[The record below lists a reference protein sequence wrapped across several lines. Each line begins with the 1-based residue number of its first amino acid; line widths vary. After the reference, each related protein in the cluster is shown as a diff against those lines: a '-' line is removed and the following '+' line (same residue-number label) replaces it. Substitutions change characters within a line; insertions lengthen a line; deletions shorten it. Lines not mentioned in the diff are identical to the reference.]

1 MAIEAPDVLKPWLV
15 SDEGGGEWRGFC
27 INCEDP
33 KRSKTPSAGYNLVKG
48 VWHCMGKCDARGS
61 IPTLVRKIKSGEL
74 PAKSNVLK
82 FPVKGGDS
90 KKADNGVPMEDRI
103 PLPDDS
109 QLTRWTKQLLADD
122 DRMKY
127 LRVKRGIDDVELI
140 KHLRLGYDRRRQRYT
155 IPIFDE
161 AGELANVRMYKP
173 NAQGPNK
180 MISWGKGWG
189 NGRIYGHDT
198 LSEFDTILLCEG
210 EWDRI
215 VALQNGLNAVTDTAG
230 AKVFKPEW
238 AKFFKGKNVYIAY
251 DEDETGKRGAQR
263 VRRVLEDVAE
273 SIYGVTLDLDVKGGD
288 VTDFFLAG
296 RVKDDMIERM
306 GVAAKWYGREAERK
320 VPTKGKPVSLTESQN
335 PENGTIEVVTMIAG
349 KSQSFAAPRKLVGIC
364 DQSAGAK
371 CNTCYFAATDG
382 QREKTFDKDDP
393 VLLQFMGTAESIART
408 RLYPKMLDANCT
420 NHVNIVATEEYA
432 IEELLVTPSVEHRGD
447 DAEPPIMRSVYSVG
461 TYKTQANQL
470 ARIVGVQRP
479 HPRDQSMVLHGWH
492 YERVAQDIDTFNMTP
507 AIMASLRRF
516 RPKEGQTPLDKCYE
530 IADDLAA
537 NVTHIY
543 GRPQLHVGYDL
554 VWHSATSFMFEGK
567 AVTKGWLECLVIG
580 DTRTGKSETAASLI
594 KHYKSGVMRPLEGS
608 SFAGLVGGAM
618 NNNGAASWL
627 VKWGLIPLND
637 RRLVVLDEMSGLFGV
652 NGDKGILAE
661 MSSIRSEGKA
671 QITKMGHNET
681 SARTRLIWIS
691 NPIDGHTTLSQ
702 SYDGCITAI
711 QELVRNPEDIA
722 RFDFVMAA
730 AQTDVESKVINSP
743 RHKRVP
749 HRHTTKFASDLV
761 MWAWSRRADQIKFLN
776 GTEALIYQKAE
787 SMGRRYVEDPPLL
800 QRANARLKIAR
811 LAVAIAARTFSSD
824 RTGEFIMVKKIHVRA
839 AAQFLDDIYGHEA
852 MGYRAHSD
860 RIMRAAKQA
869 EESVGAAREFLLSN
883 GKAVR
888 VLSILGSSPFKHH
901 DFIEMGEL
909 DEDEARTL
917 ISKLTMW
924 GMLKPFGRYNQKKST
939 PQLLRLL
946 KELEG

>member
-1 MAIEAPDVLKPWLV
+1 MASEAYEVLKPWLV

-27 INCEDP
+27 VICEDP
-33 KRSKTPSAGYNLVKG
+33 KRSKTPSAGYNLTKG
-48 VWHCMGKCDARGS
+48 LWHCMGKCGKGGQVK
-61 IPTLVRKIKSGEL
+61 TVVRKVKSGEW
-74 PAKSNVLK
+74 PSNVVQ
-82 FPVKGGDS
+82 FPRKGSTAKTKDE
-90 KKADNGVPMEDRI
+90 VPEEDRT
-103 PLPDDS
+103 PLPSDA
-109 QLTRWTKQLLADD
+109 QLTRWTKQLLADEQ
-122 DRMKY
+122 RMKY
-127 LRVKRGIDDVELI
+127 LRTKRAIDDVEII
-140 KHLRLGYDRRRQRYT
+140 KRLRIGYDRRRQRYT

-161 AGELANVRMYKP
+161 HGELVNVRMYKP
-173 NAQGPNK
+173 NANGPNK

-198 LSEFDTILLCEG
+198 LAENDVILLCEG

-215 VALQNGLNAVTDTAG
+215 AALCHGVNAVTDTAG

-238 AKFFKGKNVYIAY
+238 AKFFKGKHVYIAY
-251 DEDETGKRGAQR
+251 DDDDTGRRGAQR
-263 VRRVLEDVAE
+263 ARRVLEDVAE
-273 SIYGVTLDLDVKGGD
+273 SVYGVSLDLDIKGGD
-288 VTDFFLAG
+288 VTDFFVAG
-296 RVKDDMIERM
+296 RTADDMADRM
-306 GVAAKWYGREAERK
+306 GVATKWYEREAQRK
-320 VPTKGKPVSLTESQN
+320 VPTKGKAVTLTESQN
-335 PENGTIEVVTMIAG
+335 PDNGTIEVTTMIAG
-349 KSQSFAAPRKLVGIC
+349 KSQAFAAPRKLVGIC

-371 CNTCYFAATDG
+371 CNTCYFAASDG

-393 VLLQFMGTAESIART
+393 VLLQFMGINESTART

-420 NHVNIVATEEYA
+420 NHVQVTATEEWA

-470 ARIVGVQRP
+470 ARIVARQRP
-479 HPRDQSMVLHGWH
+479 HPKDQSMILHGWH
-492 YERVAQDIDTFNMTP
+492 YERVASDIDTFTMTDRIK
-507 AIMASLRRF
+507 ANLRRF
-516 RPKEGQTPLDKCYE
+516 RPSEGQTPLEKCYE
-530 IADDLAA
+530 IADDIAT

-543 GRPQLHVGYDL
+543 GRPMLHVGYDL

-567 AVTKGWLECLVIG
+567 PVTKGWLECLVIG

-594 KHYKSGVMRPLEGS
+594 RHYKSGVMRPLEGS

-618 NNNGAASWL
+618 NNNGSASWL

-691 NPIDGHTTLSQ
+691 NPIDGHTTLSN
-702 SYDGCITAI
+702 SYNGCIPALH
-711 QELVRNPEDIA
+711 ELVRNPEDIA

-743 RHKRVP
+743 RHRKVR
-749 HRHTTKFASDLV
+749 HRYTTTFASDLV
-761 MWAWSRRADQIKFLN
+761 MWAWSRKADQIKFLN
-776 GTEALIYQKAE
+776 GVEELIYAKAE
-787 SMGRRYVEDPPLL
+787 AMGRKYVEDPPLL

-824 RTGEFIMVKKIHVRA
+824 RTGEYIMVKKVHVRSA
-839 AAQFLDDIYGHEA
+839 VQFLDDIYGHEA
-852 MGYRAHSD
+852 MGYLAHSE
-860 RIMRAAKQA
+860 RIMRAAQQA
-869 EESVGAAREFLLSN
+869 EESMDATREFLVKNS
-883 GKAVR
+883 KAVR
-888 VLSILGSSPFKHH
+888 ILAILGSSPFKHH
-901 DFIEMGEL
+901 DFIEMGEM